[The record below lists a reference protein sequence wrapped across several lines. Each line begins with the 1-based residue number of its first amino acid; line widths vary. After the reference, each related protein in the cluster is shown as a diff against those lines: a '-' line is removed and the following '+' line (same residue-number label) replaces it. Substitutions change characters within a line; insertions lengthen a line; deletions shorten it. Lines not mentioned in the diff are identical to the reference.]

1 MTVIVRASGR
11 ADILA
16 MVPSLVH
23 MVPRNSLVFLAFRGK
38 RTCGAIRFDLPAAT
52 SQVVQKRVVT
62 SMIGT
67 LCKLPG
73 VDAVVPVV
81 YTDEAFAG
89 SAIIPHA
96 EFADL
101 LARRL
106 ELSGF
111 ELRESLCQASDGW
124 ASYFES
130 PVPKGGHPLDL
141 ITTSDAV
148 QHIPH
153 DLRELPD
160 SNDMPRR
167 VADAAPKAMVRM
179 RKRLD
184 TYKRLIEGVSGDS
197 DDDFPS
203 VLWPLGDLPLLAEEA
218 LAWDAAA
225 IDEHGALLAFALQ
238 GPPARDLMMLQWA
251 TSIEVGEQIWNAG
264 VASAEALVA
273 SSEHPG
279 NADVGDLMMGIAPR
293 PDADRVEKGIALLV
307 AVVPQLADEKRPPLL
322 CMLAWLNWA
331 LGLGSRA
338 GRYLDEVIAI
348 DPDYSMAAVLSTL
361 FGIGLPEWAFEGRA
375 R

>member
-1 MTVIVRASGR
+1 
-11 ADILA
+11 
-16 MVPSLVH
+16 
-23 MVPRNSLVFLAFRGK
+23 
-38 RTCGAIRFDLPAAT
+38 
-52 SQVVQKRVVT
+52 
-62 SMIGT
+62 
-67 LCKLPG
+67 
-73 VDAVVPVV
+73 
-81 YTDEAFAG
+81 
-89 SAIIPHA
+89 
-96 EFADL
+96 
-101 LARRL
+101 
-106 ELSGF
+106 
-111 ELRESLCQASDGW
+111 
-124 ASYFES
+124 
-130 PVPKGGHPLDL
+130 
-141 ITTSDAV
+141 
-148 QHIPH
+148 
-153 DLRELPD
+153 
-160 SNDMPRR
+160 
-167 VADAAPKAMVRM
+167 
-179 RKRLD
+179 
-184 TYKRLIEGVSGDS
+184 
-197 DDDFPS
+197 
-203 VLWPLGDLPLLAEEA
+203 LGDLPFLAEEA
-218 LAWDAAA
+218 LTWDAAA
-225 IDEHGALLAFALQ
+225 VDEHGALLAFALQ